1 MNMELEDHDL
11 HEPPESERRYHG
23 SNYIPEQGS
32 LKNLDL
38 DAELYNAYAKAKNYL
53 ADVQSDDQV
62 PPNQVAQVFN
72 TISAILKEIVKMQTE
87 LHNAEKVK
95 KLEAAMIQAIK
106 LAPPESQQAF
116 LEEYEKILAE
126 ASTSA

>member
-32 LKNLDL
+32 LKSLDL

-62 PPNQVAQVFN
+62 PSNQVAQVFN

-87 LHNAEKVK
+87 LHNAERVK

-106 LAPPESQQAF
+106 LAPLESQQAF
-116 LEEYEKILAE
+116 LVQYEAILKE
-126 ASTSA
+126 QE

>member
-23 SNYIPEQGS
+23 SNYLPERGS
-32 LKNLDL
+32 LKSLDL

-53 ADVQSDDQV
+53 ADVQSDESI
-62 PPNQVAQVFN
+62 PPNQLAQLMN

-87 LHNAEKVK
+87 LHNAERVK

-106 LAPPESQQAF
+106 LAPLESQQAF
-116 LEEYEKILAE
+116 LEEYEAILKE
-126 ASTSA
+126 QE

>member
-53 ADVQSDDQV
+53 ADVQSDESI
-62 PPNQVAQVFN
+62 PPNQLAQLMN

-87 LHNAEKVK
+87 LHNAERVK

-106 LAPPESQQAF
+106 LAPLESQQAF
-116 LEEYEKILAE
+116 LVQYEAILKE
-126 ASTSA
+126 QDELQ

>member
-53 ADVQSDDQV
+53 ADVQSDESI
-62 PPNQVAQVFN
+62 PPNQLAQLMN
-72 TISAILKEIVKMQTE
+72 TISAILKEIVKMQTD
-87 LHNAEKVK
+87 LYNAERVK

-106 LAPPESQQAF
+106 LAPLESQQAF
-116 LEEYEKILAE
+116 LVQYEAILKE
-126 ASTSA
+126 QE

>member
-23 SNYIPEQGS
+23 SSYIPEQGS
-32 LKNLDL
+32 LKSLDL

-106 LAPPESQQAF
+106 LAPLESQQAF
-116 LEEYEKILAE
+116 LVQYEAILKE
-126 ASTSA
+126 QE

>member
-53 ADVQSDDQV
+53 ADVQSNDQV
-62 PPNQVAQVFN
+62 PANQLAQLMN

-87 LHNAEKVK
+87 LHNAERVK

-106 LAPPESQQAF
+106 LAPLESQQAF
-116 LEEYEKILAE
+116 LVQYEAILKE
-126 ASTSA
+126 QE

>member
-53 ADVQSDDQV
+53 ADVQSDEQV
-62 PPNQVAQVFN
+62 PPNQLAQLMN

-87 LHNAEKVK
+87 LHNAERVK

-106 LAPPESQQAF
+106 LAPKKSQDVFFEQYSA
-116 LEEYEKILAE
+116 ILKE
-126 ASTSA
+126 

>member
-62 PPNQVAQVFN
+62 PPNQLAQLMN

-106 LAPPESQQAF
+106 LAPLESQQAF

>member
-53 ADVQSDDQV
+53 ADVQSDESI
-62 PPNQVAQVFN
+62 PPNQLAQLMN

-87 LHNAEKVK
+87 LHNAERVK

-106 LAPPESQQAF
+106 LAPLESQQAF

>member
-1 MNMELEDHDL
+1 MSMGLEDYDL

-32 LKNLDL
+32 LKNLNL

-53 ADVQSDDQV
+53 ADVQSDESI
-62 PPNQVAQVFN
+62 PPNQLAQLMN

-87 LHNAEKVK
+87 LHNAERVK

-106 LAPPESQQAF
+106 LAPPESQKAF
-116 LEEYEKILAE
+116 LVQYEAILKE
-126 ASTSA
+126 QDELQ

>member
-1 MNMELEDHDL
+1 MTYELEDMGLRD
-11 HEPPESERRYHG
+11 EPESERRYHG

-32 LKNLDL
+32 LKSLDL

-87 LHNAEKVK
+87 LHNAERVK

-116 LEEYEKILAE
+116 FKEYSAILKE
-126 ASTSA
+126 

>member
-53 ADVQSDDQV
+53 ADVQSDESI
-62 PPNQVAQVFN
+62 PPNQLAQLMN

-95 KLEAAMIQAIK
+95 KLEAAMIEALKNTATEEVQD
-106 LAPPESQQAF
+106 AF
-116 LEEYEKILAE
+116 FTELERLSVKIL
-126 ASTSA
+126 

>member
-62 PPNQVAQVFN
+62 PANQLAQLMN
-72 TISAILKEIVKMQTE
+72 TISAILKEIVKMQTD
-87 LHNAEKVK
+87 LYNAERVK

-116 LEEYEKILAE
+116 LEQYEALLKDM
-126 ASTSA
+126 

>member
-62 PPNQVAQVFN
+62 PTNQVAQVFN

-87 LHNAEKVK
+87 LHNAERVK

-106 LAPPESQQAF
+106 LAPLESQQAF
-116 LEEYEKILAE
+116 LEQYEKILAE

>member
-53 ADVQSDDQV
+53 ADAQSDDQV
-62 PPNQVAQVFN
+62 PTNQLAQLMN

-87 LHNAEKVK
+87 LHNAERVK

-106 LAPPESQQAF
+106 LAPLESQQAF
-116 LEEYEKILAE
+116 LVQYEAILKE
-126 ASTSA
+126 QE

>member
-53 ADVQSDDQV
+53 ADVQSDEQV
-62 PPNQVAQVFN
+62 PPNQLAQLMN

-87 LHNAEKVK
+87 LHNAERVK

-106 LAPPESQQAF
+106 LAPLESQQAF
-116 LEEYEKILAE
+116 LEQYETLLKAAE
-126 ASTSA
+126 

>member
-62 PPNQVAQVFN
+62 PANQLAQLMN

-106 LAPPESQQAF
+106 LAPLESQQAF
-116 LEEYEKILAE
+116 LEEYETLLKAAE
-126 ASTSA
+126 

>member
-23 SNYIPEQGS
+23 SSYIPEQGS

-53 ADVQSDDQV
+53 ADVQSDEQV
-62 PPNQVAQVFN
+62 PPNQLAQLMN

-87 LHNAEKVK
+87 LHNAERVK

-106 LAPPESQQAF
+106 LAPLESQDAF
-116 LEEYEKILAE
+116 FKEYSAILKE
-126 ASTSA
+126 